1 MNNFVQTVGERY
13 EKELL
18 GFNFVKSQSRLIKP
32 TIDGWIGIALC
43 VTQTSSQRIRRLEAH
58 GHIRLERVEKIYAPH
73 QIYLQPKDAKHHQTL
88 TVNCMKFLKNQ
99 SLLFGFDIDDEK
111 SFTTCVDA
119 YLLELKESIIPWLE
133 KHSTEQ
139 AIFESLID
147 KDPMKWITSDRLTR
161 YPVLMAI
168 LAKQGDWD
176 SFDNIA
182 AEFLDYCKKPHAQV
196 HQSLAESMLNI
207 RQLKQS

>member
-1 MNNFVQTVGERY
+1 MNNFVESAGERY
-13 EKELL
+13 EKELV
-18 GFNFVKSQSRLIKP
+18 GFNFVKSHSRLIKP
-32 TIDGWIGIALC
+32 TIDGWLGIALF
-43 VTQTSSQRIRRLEAH
+43 VNQTSSQPIRRLEAC
-58 GHIRLERVEKIYAPH
+58 GHIRLESIEKIYAPH

-88 TVNCMKFLKNQ
+88 TVNCMKFLKNK
-99 SLLFGFDIDDEK
+99 SLLFGFDIGVEK

-139 AIFESLID
+139 AVFEGLID

-168 LAKQGDWD
+168 LAKRGDWNV
-176 SFDNIA
+176 FDNIA
-182 AEFLDYCKKPHAQV
+182 AEFLDYCRKPHARVYQP
-196 HQSLAESMLNI
+196 LAESMLNI